1 MAGRGAAG
9 TVLVADDHDGVRELA
24 RFALEADGF
33 SVLEA
38 RDGEEALMLA
48 REHAVDV
55 AVLDLGMPR
64 RDGAAVCRAL
74 KDDPTA
80 GRVRVL
86 ILSGAL
92 DAASRRRVD
101 AAAPDAFLSK
111 PFLPSQLLA
120 AVRSLMAR

>member
-1 MAGRGAAG
+1 MTDRANAG

-24 RFALEADGF
+24 RFALESGGM

-38 RDGEEALMLA
+38 RDGEEALALA
-48 REHAVDV
+48 RAHDIDV

-74 KDDPTA
+74 KDDPGTA
-80 GRVRVL
+80 RVRVL

-92 DAASRRRVD
+92 DAASKRRVD
-101 AAAPDAFLSK
+101 AAAPDGFLSK
-111 PFLPSQLLA
+111 PFL
-120 AVRSLMAR
+120 